1 MPEKAARVKNKMT
14 TIPHP
19 DSDPYTIA
27 RIWTV
32 FSLASLSLF
41 VIVLP
46 PAYFELDAL
55 GIWVLTSIG
64 ILYLSRKAMDGPFR
78 ERPVIIALGAGLMVF
93 SFFSIPLRFTHP
105 PYSIGEYTL
114 LLSGAGLVLFGLC
127 RFRPLIVPV
136 ALPSLA
142 VIGFSGYE
150 LFLRNQDWITAP
162 LVPVTTAISVSVLNL
177 IGINS
182 VVSDNIFTFVS
193 QTGSPISLSI
203 VSDCSGIMSLGTF
216 TIAAVIVLANFPRSI
231 TMTGMAWI
239 LIGYAGTYGANILR
253 IVLIA
258 LSGYYFGPV
267 GVIEKVHVN
276 IGWIVFSLWMLVFWY
291 YFFSRQVGIPF
302 FGPKKDGQES

>member
-1 MPEKAARVKNKMT
+1 MT
-14 TIPHP
+14 PITRL
-19 DSDPYTIA
+19 DNDPYTIA

-32 FSLASLSLF
+32 FSLASLALF

-55 GIWVLTSIG
+55 GIWVLTSIA
-64 ILYLSRKAMDGPFR
+64 ILYFSKKNTGTVPPGQRTWIL
-78 ERPVIIALGAGLMVF
+78 ALGAGLIVF
-93 SFFSIPLRFTHP
+93 SFLSIPLRFTHP
-105 PYSIGEYTL
+105 PYSIGEYTVF
-114 LLSGAGLVLFGLC
+114 LSGAGLLVFGLF
-127 RFRPLIVPV
+127 RFRSLLFPV

-162 LVPVTTAISVSVLNL
+162 LVPVTTMISVSVLNL

-216 TIAAVIVLANFPRSI
+216 TIAAVIVLANFPRAISV
-231 TMTGMAWI
+231 TGMAWI
-239 LIGYAGTYGANILR
+239 FVGYAGTYGANILR

-291 YFFSRQVGIPF
+291 YFFSRQVGISF
-302 FGPKKDGQES
+302 FGPKKDGQGS

>member
-1 MPEKAARVKNKMT
+1 MT
-14 TIPHP
+14 PITRL
-19 DSDPYTIA
+19 DNDPYTIA

-32 FSLASLSLF
+32 FSLASLALF

-55 GIWVLTSIG
+55 GIWVLTSIA
-64 ILYLSRKAMDGPFR
+64 ILYFSKKNTGTIPPSQRTWIL
-78 ERPVIIALGAGLMVF
+78 ALGAGLIVF
-93 SFFSIPLRFTHP
+93 SFLSIPLRFTHP

-114 LLSGAGLVLFGLC
+114 FLSGAGLLVFGLL
-127 RFRPLIVPV
+127 RFRSLLFPV

-162 LVPVTTAISVSVLNL
+162 LVPVTTAISVSALNL

-216 TIAAVIVLANFPRSI
+216 TIAAVIVLANFPRAIS
-231 TMTGMAWI
+231 MTGMAWI
-239 LIGYAGTYGANILR
+239 FVGYAGTYGANILR

-291 YFFSRQVGIPF
+291 YFFSRQVGISF